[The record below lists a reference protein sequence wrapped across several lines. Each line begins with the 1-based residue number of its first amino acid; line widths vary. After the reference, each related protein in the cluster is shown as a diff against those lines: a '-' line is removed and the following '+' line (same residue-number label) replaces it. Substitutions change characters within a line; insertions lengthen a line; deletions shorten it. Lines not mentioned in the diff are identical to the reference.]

1 MKHIIVS
8 RDGGMN
14 SGKAAHVRRNQWG
27 RIIRPSAAMNSFK
40 ERREEGIYH
49 PDYTWKQCCK
59 AYRKKVRKMK
69 IAKLSRKGSNKR
81 VKRAR

>member
-1 MKHIIVS
+1 MPI
-8 RDGGMN
+8 
-14 SGKAAHVRRNQWG
+14 GKIFHVRKNMWNEGIKPGVAYQ
-27 RIIRPSAAMNSFK
+27 AFK
-40 ERREEGIYH
+40 ELRENGQYH
-49 PDYTWKQCCK
+49 PDYTWKQLCK